1 MRGAS
6 SQHLEALA
14 REERSS
20 GLSSF
25 VARAYVV
32 WFRGEFLKES
42 TWAGDRSQ
50 KQVVAAGVEMTLWG
64 VVRGGARDFA
74 VRVGTVA
81 ENERRCAAAMQSVFR
96 DVIRATLR
104 GTERVLSSIERKDE
118 MVVALNER
126 ADQLR
131 TIIGTAD
138 LPIVKVDADM
148 RVADVNNAAANL
160 LGGKDLRPSSV
171 VGESLGAYL
180 LPESFDAASCAR
192 ARTPRTCREA
202 RRRSET
208 PSGRRS

>member
-1 MRGAS
+1 MGGGP
-6 SQHLEALA
+6 EP
-14 REERSS
+14 
-20 GLSSF
+20 
-25 VARAYVV
+25 
-32 WFRGEFLKES
+32 
-42 TWAGDRSQ
+42 
-50 KQVVAAGVEMTLWG
+50 AAGTRVVEMTPRESSRW
-64 VVRGGARDFA
+64 RARFCG

-81 ENERRCAAAMQSVFR
+81 AARAARRGGDAERLSRRHPR
-96 DVIRATLR
+96 DAS

-148 RVADVNNAAANL
+148 RASRRQQRRREFAWREGPTAEF
-160 LGGKDLRPSSV
+160 V

-180 LPESFDAASCAR
+180 LPPSPSTRSCAR
-192 ARTPRTCREA
+192 AADAENVPEA
-202 RRRSET
+202 RRSPET